1 MTSPVK
7 RRTEGVGRNQMEK
20 PEKLEIAD
28 KKRKVPWYTA
38 EEKCRAVLLLWTERA
53 RRTRICRE
61 LGIQWRVL
69 ERWQDQAME
78 GMLMG
83 LEPGGMEKGVA
94 LSPRLA
100 VLLEKKSKEGTVM
113 KGLDQRLAR
122 LQAKRRF
129 SEESQDQLEEPEETG
144 GTEKKL

>member
-1 MTSPVK
+1 
-7 RRTEGVGRNQMEK
+7 MEK
-20 PEKLEIAD
+20 SEKLEIAD

-83 LEPGGMEKGVA
+83 LEPGGMEKGVS
-94 LSPRLA
+94 LSPHLA
-100 VLLEKKSKEGTVM
+100 VLLERKTKGRGM

-122 LQAKRRF
+122 LQAKHRL
-129 SEESQDQLEEPEETG
+129 SEENQTQPGEPRETG
-144 GTEKKL
+144 AAEKKL